1 MGFLGNVS
9 MWVYGYNTDISK
21 LFTVTSECITVLS
34 LVQKCINT
42 CTWSGTLCL
51 ILHCQSKGVFQED
64 ILQVVGVSTNKLSL
78 AFSQCCFFFMLNTL
92 NKPSKCFCLQH
103 FPHVETVNKTLFQ
116 VRRHTQTKV
125 VHPWFTYTLY
135 FVFPKYT
142 YSNIHWKYTQ
152 FIGEERRPRYSSP
165 VHKKCYLE
173 GVGIWVL

>member
-1 MGFLGNVS
+1 

-103 FPHVETVNKTLFQ
+103 FPHVETVNKTHSNQSCAPLVYIYSLFCLSKIYLFQ
-116 VRRHTQTKV
+116 HPLEVYSIHRRGKKAEILFPSPQEM
-125 VHPWFTYTLY
+125 LY
-135 FVFPKYT
+135 
-142 YSNIHWKYTQ
+142 
-152 FIGEERRPRYSSP
+152 
-165 VHKKCYLE
+165 
-173 GVGIWVL
+173 